1 MIRSGQSYLK
11 ANGIEAR
18 PRAIGTVNTN
28 TITPKLG
35 SKFNLRLG

>member
-18 PRAIGTVNTN
+18 PRVIGTASLN

-35 SKFNLRLG
+35 SKFNPR